1 MKKQGLMAIA
11 LALTIGMSFSS
22 YAGQWKSNSIGW
34 WWQNDDGSYP
44 QNGWQW
50 IDSNQ
55 DGMAESYYFD
65 QSGYLLTNTLT
76 PDGYTVNQDGAWTV
90 GGVVQLK
97 NNSQNSNQFNPETS
111 SIDLKSGWNQKNG
124 KWVYVESDGTL
135 AINEWRK
142 AATGEWCYIDEN
154 GYMVENSWK
163 QIDGKQYYFGE
174 DGHML
179 SDIAT
184 PDDNQEKVDGMQTE
198 EMPLQVQTIINV
210 EGLSPQ
216 QNGYVVTYQYFNV
229 FEDSF
234 GDAEYQAIIEI
245 QNTSS
250 GNLYLGTA
258 TFDIYDRAG
267 NIVASET
274 LISSDPSV
282 IAPGEKG
289 YYYSN
294 GGYLDNVPM
303 GDYVLRPTINV
314 EPTNLSA
321 TRFSVSGTSIKTTS
335 FGKNID
341 VLGTIRNNT
350 AKDEAVLWVVIVLFD
365 NNNLPI
371 GIYGTNILDVNAGS
385 TVGFEAEGWH
395 LPEYITIDDVAKY
408 EVIAAPIQ
416 YQF

>member
-1 MKKQGLMAIA
+1 MKKLGLMATA
-11 LALTIGMSFSS
+11 LALTIGLSFSS
-22 YAGQWKSNSIGW
+22 YAGQWKSDSIGW
-34 WWQNDDGSYP
+34 WYQNDDGSYP
-44 QNGWQW
+44 MNGWQW
-50 IDSNQ
+50 IDTNQ
-55 DGMAESYYFD
+55 DGMSESYYFD

-90 GGVVQLK
+90 GGVIQLK
-97 NNSQNSNQFNPETS
+97 NNSQN
-111 SIDLKSGWNQKNG
+111 
-124 KWVYVESDGTL
+124 
-135 AINEWRK
+135 
-142 AATGEWCYIDEN
+142 
-154 GYMVENSWK
+154 
-163 QIDGKQYYFGE
+163 YFGE

-282 IAPGEKG
+282 IASGEKG
-289 YYYSN
+289 YFYSN

-303 GDYVLRPTINV
+303 GDYVMRPSITV
-314 EPTNLSA
+314 ESTNLSA
-321 TRFSVSGTSIKTTS
+321 TRYEVTNTSIKDGM
-335 FGKNID
+335 FGVT
-341 VLGTIRNNT
+341 VLGNVTNNS
-350 AKDEAVLWVVIVLFD
+350 AENEGLLWICVALF
-365 NNNLPI
+365 NSSNQPI
-371 GIYGTNILDVNAGS
+371 GLYGTNILDFNAGQ
-385 TVGFEAEGWH
+385 TRGFEASGMM
-395 LPEYITIDDVAKY
+395 LPDYINADDVARY
-408 EVIAAPIQ
+408 EVIAAPTQ